1 MLPRPVAEMAASDS
15 GRDFVVRYGPHDP
28 VKVIKKERT
37 HVTFCLVSLA
47 RVFAS
52 FVT

>member
-15 GRDFVVRYGPHDP
+15 GRDFVVWYGRHDP
-28 VKVIKKERT
+28 VKVIKKEKT
-37 HVTFCLVSLA
+37 HANFCLVSLA